1 MTLICPD
8 LLWQDGA
15 LVAGQAVLFEAGRVV
30 EQRARSAD
38 DQPDF
43 TPHILMP
50 ACTDLQVNGA
60 GGVMLN
66 SEPTPEGIATIV
78 DTLRGL
84 GTSWVLPTV
93 ITSDAETLR
102 RTCDAMLD
110 AWGMRGLL
118 GLHIEGPH
126 INVERKGTHNPEFIR
141 PFEDETLDVLKRL
154 RAADIPVM
162 LTLAPETVPLDL
174 IAKLTDMGVKV
185 FAGHT
190 MATADQTRAALDA
203 GLRGFTHLY
212 NAMPQ
217 MTSRNPGIIA
227 AALASDGY
235 AGIIADGHHVDWD
248 MIALACRAR
257 PKAGCMFM
265 VSDAMATIG
274 GPDFFM
280 LYGEKIS
287 VKDGALVNANGS
299 LAGAHIDM
307 LTCLRNMII
316 HVGIA
321 PEQAIAMATD
331 IPHEVMGLTPP
342 VVDMGTYLGD
352 CVALNSDFTRCEMI
366 IN

>member
-8 LLWQDGA
+8 FLWQSGA
-15 LVAGQAVLFEAGRVV
+15 LNADQAVRFENGRVV
-30 EQRARSAD
+30 EQRVRNAQDR
-38 DQPDF
+38 PDF

-78 DTLRGL
+78 ETQRRL
-84 GTSWVLPTV
+84 GTAWVLPTV
-93 ITSDAETLR
+93 ITSDAKTLQQA
-102 RTCDAMLD
+102 CDAMLE

-126 INVERKGTHNPEFIR
+126 INVLRKGTHNPDFIR
-141 PFEDETLDVLKRL
+141 PFEDETMDVLKRL
-154 RAADIPVM
+154 RAADIPVL

-174 IAKLTDMGVKV
+174 IAKLTDMGVMV

-190 MATADQTRAALDA
+190 MATADETRAALDA

-227 AALASDGY
+227 AALASEGY

-257 PKAGCMFM
+257 PRSGRMFM

-280 LYGEKIS
+280 LYGEKIF

-307 LTCLRNMII
+307 LMCLKNMIT

-342 VVDMGTYLGD
+342 AVDTGTYLD
-352 CVALNSDFTRCEMI
+352 ECVALNSEFMRCEM
-366 IN
+366 NVD

>member
-1 MTLICPD
+1 MTLVCPD
-8 LLWQDGA
+8 FLWQNGA
-15 LVAGQAVLFEAGRVV
+15 LVADQAVRFVDGRLT
-30 EQRARSAD
+30 ERRARNAQD
-38 DQPDF
+38 HPDF

-78 DTLRGL
+78 NTLRRL
-84 GTSWVLPTV
+84 GTAWVLPTV
-93 ITSDAETLR
+93 ITSDAETLQ
-102 RTCDAMLD
+102 RTCDAMLE

-141 PFEDETLDVLKRL
+141 PFETETMDVLKRL
-154 RAADIPVM
+154 RAAGIPVM
-162 LTLAPETVPLDL
+162 LTLAPETVPLDV
-174 IAKLTDMGVKV
+174 IAQLTNMGVMV

-257 PKAGCMFM
+257 PQTGRMFM

-287 VKDGALVNANGS
+287 VKDGALVNANES

-307 LTCLRNMII
+307 LSCLKNMIV

-331 IPHEVMGLTPP
+331 IPHEVMNLTPP
-342 VVDMGTYLGD
+342 AVEEGMRFDD
-352 CVALNSDFTRCEMI
+352 CVALNDDFTRYEMTVA
-366 IN
+366 

>member
-8 LLWQDGA
+8 FLWQGGA
-15 LVAGQAVLFEAGRVV
+15 LVADQAVRFEDGHVV
-30 EQRARSAD
+30 ELRARRVD

-50 ACTDLQVNGA
+50 GCTDLQVNGA

-78 DTLRGL
+78 DTQRRL
-84 GTSWVLPTV
+84 GTAWVLPTV
-93 ITSDAETLR
+93 ITSDAETLQ
-102 RTCDAMLD
+102 RTCDAMLK

-126 INVERKGTHNPEFIR
+126 INIERKGTHNPDFIR
-141 PFEDETLDVLKRL
+141 PFEDETMDVLNRL
-154 RAADIPVM
+154 RAADIPVL
-162 LTLAPETVPLDL
+162 LTLAPETVPLEL
-174 IAKLTDMGVKV
+174 IAKLTDMGVTV

-217 MTSRNPGIIA
+217 MTSRNPGIVA

-257 PKAGCMFM
+257 PQFGRMFM

-274 GPDFFM
+274 GPDFFT

-307 LTCLRNMII
+307 LSCLKNMIT
-316 HVGIA
+316 HVGVP

-331 IPHEVMGLTPP
+331 IPHEVMKLVPP
-342 VVDMGTYLGD
+342 AVDLGAFFDD
-352 CVALNSDFTRCEMI
+352 CVALNADFTRCEMNVI
-366 IN
+366 